1 MTISNVDRA
10 QVLVEALP
18 YIRRHSGKTV
28 VVKYGGAAMID
39 DALKLSVMQDIIL
52 MHTVGIRPLLVH
64 GGGPEVTEAMKKA
77 GKEPTFVRGLRVT
90 DLETVGIVEMVLA
103 GKTNKGIVALIQ
115 QQGGKAVGL
124 SGKDG
129 NLFVAQKMLVEGE
142 DLGFVGEVTQVN
154 PEVLEVLSDNGYV
167 PVISSVAVGAEG
179 ETFNINADH
188 AAGRLAADIGAEKL
202 ILLTDVTGIMEDVKD
217 PSSLLGEIDAAKA
230 RELIASGKVDRGMI
244 PKVEAC
250 LMALDG
256 GVPRTHIIDGRVPHG
271 LLTELFTDSGIG
283 TMIVPG

>member
-28 VVKYGGAAMID
+28 VVKYGGAAMVD
-39 DALKLSVMQDIIL
+39 DALKLSVMQDSIL

-64 GGGPEVTEAMKKA
+64 GGGPEVTEAMKRA

-217 PSSLLGEIDAAKA
+217 PSSMLGEIDAVKA

-256 GVPRTHIIDGRVPHG
+256 GVPRTHIIDGRIPHG